1 MENSVEVVFGM
12 SKMGKTYFLNQQAAE
27 YDRVIFVD
35 PMSQFRDGL
44 IFRTMDDLLQYFERY
59 NPDKFRVICRF
70 EETDEDFEQTESLLK
85 LTKKLK
91 DVYLV
96 IDEVDKISREGA
108 VSKTLWQII
117 NYYRHDGISL
127 ICCARRPA
135 RVSRDLTGNA
145 DRIVCFKVQEP
156 NDLKYLAEFGFKE
169 NDLRSLAKYEYV
181 TTSG

>member
-1 MENSVEVVFGM
+1 M
-12 SKMGKTYFLNQQAAE
+12 
-27 YDRVIFVD
+27 IFVD
-35 PMSQFRDGL
+35 PMNQFSDGL
-44 IFRTMDDLLQYFERY
+44 IFRTMDDLLEYFERY
-59 NPDKFRVICRF
+59 NPETFRVIARF
-70 EETDEDFEQTESLLK
+70 EETDEQQEQTESLLK
-85 LTKKLK
+85 LAKKLK

-145 DRIVCFKVQEP
+145 DEIICFKVQEP
-156 NDLKYLAEFGFKE
+156 NDLKYLSEFGFKE
-169 NDLRSLAKYEYV
+169 NDLRGLAKYEFI